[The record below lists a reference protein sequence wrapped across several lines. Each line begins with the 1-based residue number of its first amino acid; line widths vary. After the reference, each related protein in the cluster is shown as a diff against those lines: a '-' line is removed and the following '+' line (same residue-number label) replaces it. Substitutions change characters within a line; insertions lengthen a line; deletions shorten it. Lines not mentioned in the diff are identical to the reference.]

1 MELGSAKFSG
11 KQRIEPFN
19 EEVTIQFDAVD
30 AMRTVYLS
38 EGSAVIPVL
47 SVYDFHLPFTLRYLH
62 EAIYGENSSC
72 AGRALRN
79 IIIVQAADL
88 IKDRVNLKGFY
99 RRSCVGSELVD
110 WLLEHCPFVQ
120 CRSMAIG
127 VWQLLLDMGIM
138 SSVDQHLYFQ
148 DTYVFYQFS
157 SDECSYLYCEFER
170 EEEWQNGVKL
180 LLQLVPL
187 LPSRAGICELSHQ
200 KIEDPEESS
209 DEILARLTS
218 AVQRE
223 LAAVIAL
230 KARKSGYQNAA
241 F

>member
-1 MELGSAKFSG
+1 MLA
-11 KQRIEPFN
+11 
-19 EEVTIQFDAVD
+19 AVD
-30 AMRTVYLS
+30 RVCAGVTTCAYVRV
-38 EGSAVIPVL
+38 ENPVT
-47 SVYDFHLPFTLRYLH
+47 DG
-62 EAIYGENSSC
+62 IYGENSSC

-88 IKDRVNLKGFY
+88 VKDRVNLKGFY

-148 DTYVFYQFS
+148 DNYVFYQFS

-170 EEEWQNGVKL
+170 EEEWQKGVKL
-180 LLQLVPL
+180 LLELVHLIPA
-187 LPSRAGICELSHQ
+187 RAGICDLSHQ
-200 KIEDPEESS
+200 KAEDSEESS

-218 AVQRE
+218 ADNVALEGVGYFFHE
-223 LAAVIAL
+223 LAEEKSEGTKRLL
-230 KARKSGYQNAA
+230 KLQNDCGPRA
-241 F
+241 FFQDVQKPSQDEWGKT